1 MLIKNGK
8 FVSKADLNVEND
20 MVDVTM
26 LKAQMHHENIHNLS
40 PTLFKRVNDIAKKS
54 GFQEEWTLDQFT
66 KFFMA

>member
-1 MLIKNGK
+1 
-8 FVSKADLNVEND
+8 
-20 MVDVTM
+20 M
-26 LKAQMHHENIHNLS
+26 LKAHMHQENIHNLS

>member
-1 MLIKNGK
+1 
-8 FVSKADLNVEND
+8 

-26 LKAQMHHENIHNLS
+26 LKAQMYQENIHNLS

>member
-1 MLIKNGK
+1 
-8 FVSKADLNVEND
+8 

-26 LKAQMHHENIHNLS
+26 LKAQMHQENIHNLS

>member
-1 MLIKNGK
+1 LIKNGK
-8 FVSKADLNVEND
+8 IVSKANLNVEND

-26 LKAQMHHENIHNLS
+26 LKAQMYQENIHNLS

-54 GFQEEWTLDQFT
+54 EFKEEWNLDQFT